1 MVEKTAVRLKWNVLH
16 YQGCFFKCRTEYSK
30 VGEITGCSVAIYV
43 IHSTVQSPA
52 ITQDRV
58 LQSRWCHWSLWSN
71 TATKKFQYVMSGF
84 HIQLYT
90 MDFQDSTVLSDSHFM
105 KYTVTNS
112 ISMHSIQI
120 QNLINMLKHGYK
132 SKSTIFWDVIPCS
145 LMNSVIP
152 CSLMNRYNSRRNH
165 CFHLQGRKLF
175 FTPLLPQRWREYV
188 PLR

>member
-1 MVEKTAVRLKWNVLH
+1 MKCTPLSGVL
-16 YQGCFFKCRTEYSK
+16 FKCRTGYSK
-30 VGEITGCSVAIYV
+30 VGEITGCSIAIYV
-43 IHSTVQSPA
+43 IHSTVQSPVT
-52 ITQDRV
+52 TQDWV

-120 QNLINMLKHGYK
+120 QNLINMFKHGYK

-145 LMNSVIP
+145 LME
-152 CSLMNRYNSRRNH
+152 RYNSRRNR